1 MRYRHAGMFT
11 LRSVEGNVAE
21 QLSGYRIL
29 PRNNPDTSEAFD
41 SDISACRSPIEWFD
55 ENLRHTPDTSTVHP
69 QRVDTSRCRLTLH
82 TASISRLHLLAT
94 CAIRTLP
101 VRKCA

>member
-11 LRSVEGNVAE
+11 LRSIDGIMVE
-21 QLSGYRIL
+21 QLGGYRIL
-29 PRNNPDTSEAFD
+29 PWNNPDTSEAFD
-41 SDISACRSPIEWFD
+41 RDISARRWPIEWFD
-55 ENLRHTPDTSTVHP
+55 ENLRHTPDTSTVHQ
-69 QRVDTSRCRLTLH
+69 QRVNTSRCRLTLH